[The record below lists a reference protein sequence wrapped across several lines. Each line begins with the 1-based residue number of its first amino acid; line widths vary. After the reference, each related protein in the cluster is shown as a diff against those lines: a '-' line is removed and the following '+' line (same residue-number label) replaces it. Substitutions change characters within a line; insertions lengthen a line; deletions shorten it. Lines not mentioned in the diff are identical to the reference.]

1 MEHLGA
7 SEQGTGQPREK
18 VAARG
23 APGTGGWKEG
33 RPEAQEFKDSDRV
46 TGGTRAGSHRVGY
59 APQEHAHQ
67 RVSRPEHLHLLLHE
81 MLFLGFGGEAET
93 WTRSRCCR
101 RYGGRRSRGGR
112 HGLPR
117 TRLSG
122 SRSRELSGFPTPEAV
137 LTCAAVT

>member
-81 MLFLGFGGEAET
+81 MLFLFFSLST
-93 WTRSRCCR
+93 TRIFWFCLLFNAKDISC
-101 RYGGRRSRGGR
+101 
-112 HGLPR
+112 
-117 TRLSG
+117 SG
-122 SRSRELSGFPTPEAV
+122 SSLGQA
-137 LTCAAVT
+137 LG